1 MVRKKE
7 NAPVSET
14 DSKSEGHTEGK
25 DPYWVEAL
33 AQGLSVLKAFDSERS
48 ALTLSEI
55 ASKLG
60 WGRTKPFRFLHTLEK
75 LGYLTR
81 DESGRA
87 FRLTSLSMQLGFAYL
102 NRIPFLERAQPVL
115 DRLRTEV
122 GASVHMG
129 LLEGKELIYVAQ
141 ARMEQPTAINI
152 HVGSRL
158 PAYATSIGRAL
169 LAYKSDAEL
178 DDIIGTGPLST
189 WTQKS
194 IVDPLEL
201 RRSLTIARER
211 GYVFSDEEFHVGIR
225 SIAAPI
231 FDANGHAVAGVNAT
245 GTTYSFTDERIQA
258 EVIPAVRRAAD
269 EISQGLGRF
278 TAAAQASRSI
288 SRRSPSRD

>member
-1 MVRKKE
+1 MVRMKE
-7 NAPVSET
+7 NAQVSEI
-14 DSKSEGHTEGK
+14 DSKSEGNTAGK
-25 DPYWVEAL
+25 DPYWVDAL
-33 AQGLSVLKAFDSERS
+33 AQGLDVLKVFDSDRS
-48 ALTLSEI
+48 SLTLSEV
-55 ASKLG
+55 AGKLG
-60 WGRTKPFRFLHTLEK
+60 WSRTKPFRFLHTLEK

-102 NRIPFLERAQPVL
+102 HRIPLVERAQPVL

-122 GASVHMG
+122 SASVHMG

-178 DDIIGTGPLST
+178 DDIIDAGPLAT

-194 IVDPLEL
+194 IVDPLVL
-201 RRSLTIARER
+201 RSNLAMARER

-231 FDANGHAVAGVNAT
+231 FDSRGNAVAGVNAT
-245 GTTYSFTDERIQA
+245 GTTYVFTDDRIQT
-258 EVIPAVRRAAD
+258 EIIPAVRRAAD
-269 EISQGLGRF
+269 ELSQGLGYF
-278 TAAAQASRSI
+278 TPHSHL
-288 SRRSPSRD
+288 

>member
-1 MVRKKE
+1 MARMKE
-7 NAPVSET
+7 NAQVSET
-14 DSKSEGHTEGK
+14 DSKSESHTAGK

-33 AQGLSVLKAFDSERS
+33 AQGLDVLKAFDSERP
-48 ALTLSEI
+48 ALTLSEV
-55 ASKLG
+55 AGKLG
-60 WGRTKPFRFLHTLEK
+60 WNRTKPFRFLHTLEK

-102 NRIPFLERAQPVL
+102 NRIPLVERAQPVL

-122 GASVHMG
+122 SASVHMG

-152 HVGSRL
+152 NVGSRL

-169 LAYKSDAEL
+169 LAYKSEAEL

-189 WTQKS
+189 WTHKS
-194 IVDPLEL
+194 IVDPLVL
-201 RRSLTIARER
+201 RRSLAVARER
-211 GYVFSDEEFHVGIR
+211 GFVFSDEEFHVGIR

-231 FDANGHAVAGVNAT
+231 FDAQGQAVAGVNAT
-245 GTTYSFTDERIQA
+245 GSTYVFTDDRIQA
-258 EVIPAVRRAAD
+258 EIVPAVRAAAN
-269 EISQGLGRF
+269 ELSRGLGYF
-278 TAAAQASRSI
+278 ASDLQSVDP
-288 SRRSPSRD
+288 PSETP